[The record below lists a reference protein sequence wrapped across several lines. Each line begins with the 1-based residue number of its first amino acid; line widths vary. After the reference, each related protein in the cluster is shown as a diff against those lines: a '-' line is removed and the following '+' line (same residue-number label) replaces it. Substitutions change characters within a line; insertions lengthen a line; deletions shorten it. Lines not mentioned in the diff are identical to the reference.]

1 MSCTNCYSFYIPLPP
16 HLDLSPSRSS
26 HASWEPGGTIRDHV
40 KIRRWLG
47 ANTSRGTRGD
57 NGTVQASLSDN
68 VDLDG
73 RVATRIVDG
82 TRVDFG
88 DGHGDESGK

>member
-1 MSCTNCYSFYIPLPP
+1 MLRGSLVE
-16 HLDLSPSRSS
+16 PSEITSKS
-26 HASWEPGGTIRDHV
+26 GVGGGADTSGGT
-40 KIRRWLG
+40 G
-47 ANTSRGTRGD
+47 GD